1 MLTLIAPRHPERGA
15 AIADEL
21 RGLGFA
27 CALRSRGER
36 PERGVEIYICDT
48 LGELG
53 LFYRL
58 AGVVLAGKSF
68 VGEGGQNP
76 IEPAKLGC
84 AILHGPRVAN
94 FVDVYALLDEAGG
107 AATVTDA
114 DDLAA
119 MLISLFA
126 DPGRLRA
133 MARAAAKAV
142 EAQGGAAD
150 RVMRAIA
157 PLLPADEPPAAA

>member
-1 MLTLIAPRHPERGA
+1 M
-15 AIADEL
+15 
-21 RGLGFA
+21 
-27 CALRSRGER
+27 
-36 PERGVEIYICDT
+36 
-48 LGELG
+48 
-53 LFYRL
+53 
-58 AGVVLAGKSF
+58 
-68 VGEGGQNP
+68 
-76 IEPAKLGC
+76 
-84 AILHGPRVAN
+84 
-94 FVDVYALLDEAGG
+94 
-107 AATVTDA
+107 TDA

-133 MARAAAKAV
+133 MARAAAKTV